1 MTVHHLNLACEGSAL
16 AGAVDGFLSTV
27 IRLGTLDSCHHA
39 LALEIVERARKITG
53 TRLFPELEPHP
64 TISPESRVG
73 LDPDAGTRPTT
84 QGEAK

>member
-1 MTVHHLNLACEGSAL
+1 MTVHHLTLACEGSTL
-16 AGAVDGFLSTV
+16 ASTVDGFLSAV
-27 IRLGTLDSCHHA
+27 IELGALDPCHHA
-39 LALEIVERARKITG
+39 QALWIVERARKITG

-64 TISPESRVG
+64 TISPEIRVG